1 MTFRD
6 YDWYPPR
13 HLITGKVEMNY
24 STIADSLASDQD
36 GVIIDV
42 GSIYSWLATL
52 PDPRARRGRRY
63 ELAVLLLAVL
73 LAKLAGQDK
82 PDGIAE
88 WVKLRAAFFGEVLPL
103 KHPLTPHAMTYRRV
117 LANVTL
123 AVALDTLTREY
134 LLSWP
139 QAGQSVQIALDGKTL
154 RGTMAV
160 ESTRALH
167 LLAAYLPA
175 EGVVLMQA
183 EVAGHTNEIPVAPQ
197 VLKVLDLQGKIV
209 TGDALLA
216 QRTLSKVIVDAGGHY
231 LWTVKDNQPQL
242 RHDIEQLFQPE
253 TCLPG
258 TSPVITELRTAH
270 CVEKSHGRLTTR
282 RLTACSLLRDS
293 SDWPYLQQVFK
304 IERDSICLRTGVTH
318 TETAY
323 GITSLSVGQAAPAE
337 LLRWNRGHW
346 GIENGLHYRR
356 DVTLQ
361 EDAGRTT
368 TTAFGHVMAA
378 LNNLV
383 IGLTIGR
390 GWRNLAKARRYYDAH
405 PDQAMRLLLAR
416 PAATL

>member
-1 MTFRD
+1 MD
-6 YDWYPPR
+6 
-13 HLITGKVEMNY
+13 Y
-24 STIADSLASDQD
+24 STFVESLATDQD
-36 GVIIDV
+36 GVIVDI
-42 GSIYSWLATL
+42 GSVYSRLTEL
-52 PDPRARRGRRY
+52 PDQRARRGRRY

-88 WVKLRAAFFGEVLPL
+88 WVQLRAAFFGEVFQL
-103 KHPLTPHAMTYRRV
+103 KRPLTPHAMTYRRV
-117 LANVTL
+117 LANAAL

-154 RGTMAV
+154 RGTVAV
-160 ESTRALH
+160 ESNRALH
-167 LLAAYLPA
+167 LLAAYLPQ

-183 EVAGHTNEIPVAPQ
+183 EVAGHTNEIPVAPR

-216 QRTLSKVIVDAGGHY
+216 QRTLSKVIVEAEGDY

-242 RHDIEQLFQPE
+242 RHDIAQLFQPE
-253 TCLPG
+253 MCLPG
-258 TSPVITELRTAH
+258 TSPVITEIRTAQT
-270 CVEKSHGRLTTR
+270 VEKSHGRLTTR
-282 RLTACSLLRDS
+282 RLTACSLLCDS

-304 IERDSICLRTGVTH
+304 IERCSVCLRTGATQ

-323 GITSLSVGQAAPAE
+323 GVTSLSARHASPTR
-337 LLRWNRGHW
+337 LLQFNRGHW

-368 TTAFGHVMAA
+368 ATAFGHTLAA

-405 PDQAMRLLLAR
+405 PDQALRLLFAR
-416 PAATL
+416 PAPTL

>member
-24 STIADSLASDQD
+24 STFAELIASDQD
-36 GVIIDV
+36 GVIFDV
-42 GSIYSWLATL
+42 ASLYSRLTGL
-52 PDPRARRGRRY
+52 PDARKRRGRRY

-88 WVKLRAAFFGEVLPL
+88 WIKLRATFLVEVFQL
-103 KHPLTPHAMTYRRV
+103 KRPGMPHAMTYRRV
-117 LANVTL
+117 LANAAL
-123 AVALDTLTREY
+123 ATTLDTLTRDY

-154 RGTMAV
+154 RGTVAV
-160 ESTRALH
+160 ESSRALH
-167 LLAAYLPA
+167 LLAAYLPG
-175 EGVVLMQA
+175 EGLVLMQV
-183 EVAGHTNEIPVAPQ
+183 EVAGHTNEIPVAPH

-216 QRTLSKVIVDAGGHY
+216 QRALSRLIVDAGGDY

-242 RHDIEQLFQPE
+242 CHDIAQLFQAE

-258 TSPVITELRTAH
+258 TSPVITEVRTTQT
-270 CVEKSHGRLTTR
+270 VEKSHGRLTTR

-293 SDWPYLQQVFK
+293 SDWPYLQQVFQ
-304 IERDSICLRTGVTH
+304 IERCTVCLRSGVTK

-323 GITSLSVGQAAPAE
+323 GVTSLTAAQASPAR
-337 LLRWNRGHW
+337 LLQLNRGHW

-368 TTAFGHVMAA
+368 VTAFGHTMAA
-378 LNNLV
+378 LNNLG
-383 IGLTIGR
+383 IGLTVGR
-390 GWRNLAKARRYYDAH
+390 GWRNLAQARRYYDAH
-405 PDQAMRLLLAR
+405 PDQALRLLFAR
-416 PAATL
+416 PAPTL

>member
-1 MTFRD
+1 
-6 YDWYPPR
+6 
-13 HLITGKVEMNY
+13 MNY
-24 STIADSLASDQD
+24 STFVESVAADQD
-36 GVIIDV
+36 GVIFDV
-42 GSIYSWLATL
+42 GSVYSRLTDL

-88 WVKLRAAFFGEVLPL
+88 WVKWRAAFFVEVFQLKRPL
-103 KHPLTPHAMTYRRV
+103 MPHAMTYRRV
-117 LANVTL
+117 LANAAL

-139 QAGQSVQIALDGKTL
+139 QAGQSVQLALDGKTL
-154 RGTMAV
+154 RGTVAV
-160 ESTRALH
+160 ESNRALH
-167 LLAAYLPA
+167 LLAAYLPE

-183 EVAGHTNEIPVAPQ
+183 EVAGHTNEIPVAPH

-216 QRTLSKVIVDAGGHY
+216 QRTLSKMIVEAGGDY

-258 TSPVITELRTAH
+258 TSPVIMDLRTTH
-270 CVEKSHGRLTTR
+270 RVEKSHGRLTTR

-304 IERDSICLRTGVTH
+304 IERDSVCLRTGIRQ
-318 TETAY
+318 TEMAY
-323 GITSLSVGQAAPAE
+323 GITSLTASQAAPAD
-337 LLRWNRGHW
+337 LLRLNRGHW

-390 GWRNLAKARRYYDAH
+390 GWRNLAQARRYFDAH
-405 PDQAMRLLLAR
+405 PDQALRLLLAR

>member
-1 MTFRD
+1 
-6 YDWYPPR
+6 
-13 HLITGKVEMNY
+13 MNY
-24 STIADSLASDQD
+24 STLVEALACDRD
-36 GVIIDV
+36 GVVFDV
-42 GSIYSWLATL
+42 ESLYSRLTGL
-52 PDPRARRGRRY
+52 PDHRARRGMRY

-82 PDGIAE
+82 PEGIAE
-88 WVKLRAAFFGEVLPL
+88 WVKLRAEFFREVFHL
-103 KHPLTPHAMTYRRV
+103 KRSLQPHAMTYRRV
-117 LANVTL
+117 LANAAL

-154 RGTMAV
+154 RGSIAP
-160 ESTRALH
+160 EQTRALH

-183 EVAGHTNEIPVAPQ
+183 EVAGHTNEIPVAPH
-197 VLKVLDLQGKIV
+197 VLQVLDLQGKIV

-216 QRTLSKVIVDAGGHY
+216 QRTLSQRIVEAGGDY
-231 LWTVKDNQPQL
+231 VWTVKDNQPQL

-258 TSPVITELRTAH
+258 TSPVITDLRTTQT
-270 CVEKSHGRLTTR
+270 VEKSHGRLTTR

-293 SDWPYLQQVFK
+293 SDWPSLQQVFK
-304 IERDSICLRTGVTH
+304 IERCSVCLRTGATQ

-323 GITSLSVGQAAPAE
+323 GVTSLSARHASPAR
-337 LLRWNRGHW
+337 LLQLNRGHW

-368 TTAFGHVMAA
+368 ATPFGHTLAA

-405 PDQAMRLLLAR
+405 PDQALRLLFAR